1 MEMIT
6 RKMSLI
12 VVALV
17 LLAAG
22 IQTRELQARGEGH
35 SGGGSHSMGSS
46 RGGSRSAG
54 ASRGSSRQ
62 RTQNANSSRG
72 NRRGEG
78 RGQYGRHQNGRNDGR
93 GNRNGY
99 YNDSGEWIVP
109 GAIGLGVGAAVLGSE
124 GCPEGTYFDELS
136 GQCIEE

>member
-1 MEMIT
+1 METIL

-22 IQTRELQARGEGH
+22 IQTVELQARGEAH
-35 SGGGSHSMGSS
+35 SNGGSHSMGGSRSGSRTSS
-46 RGGSRSAG
+46 RG
-54 ASRGSSRQ
+54 
-62 RTQNANSSRG
+62 RTQHANGARG
-72 NRRGEG
+72 NRRNNEA
-78 RGQYGRHQNGRNDGR
+78 RGQYGRHQEGRRDGR
-93 GNRNGY
+93 GNQNGY

-124 GCPEGTYFDELS
+124 ECPEGTYFDELS
-136 GQCIEE
+136 GQCI